1 MQEFFY
7 TILAIWVIWKIFG
20 AFSRSGEKK
29 TSQQYYQQTNHHH
42 HHHYQNPS
50 QGQVRVEETAK
61 PKSPKSHDDGEY
73 VDFEEIK

>member
-20 AFSRSGEKK
+20 AFSRSNEKK

-42 HHHYQNPS
+42 HHYQNS
-50 QGQVRVEETAK
+50 TQGQVRVEETSK
-61 PKSPKSHDDGEY
+61 PKTPKSRSDEEY